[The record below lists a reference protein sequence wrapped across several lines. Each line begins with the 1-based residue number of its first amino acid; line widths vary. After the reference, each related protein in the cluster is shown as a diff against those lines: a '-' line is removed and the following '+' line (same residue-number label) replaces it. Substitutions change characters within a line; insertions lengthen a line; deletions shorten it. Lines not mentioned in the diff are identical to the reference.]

1 MIREEIKIE
10 CDCCYKEISKREIF
24 KNDGSY
30 QKDYLKVDN
39 KDVCFTCAGKIL
51 DMFFLETDKEKIKDA
66 INNFAKRIDPLS
78 INIEKKSLF

>member
-51 DMFFLETDKEKIKDA
+51 DMFFLERDQEKIKDA
-66 INNFAKRIDPLS
+66 IKNFAKRIDPLS
-78 INIEKKSLF
+78 INIEEKSLF

>member
-1 MIREEIKIE
+1 MAVNNA
-10 CDCCYKEISKREIF
+10 YT
-24 KNDGSY
+24 
-30 QKDYLKVDN
+30 KVDN

-78 INIEKKSLF
+78 INIEEKSLF

>member
-1 MIREEIKIE
+1 MIRKEIKIE
-10 CDCCYKEISKREIF
+10 CDCCHKEINKREIF

-51 DMFFLETDKEKIKDA
+51 DMFFLKTDKEKIKDA
-66 INNFAKRIDPLS
+66 INNFAKRIDSLS
-78 INIEKKSLF
+78 INIEKKNLF